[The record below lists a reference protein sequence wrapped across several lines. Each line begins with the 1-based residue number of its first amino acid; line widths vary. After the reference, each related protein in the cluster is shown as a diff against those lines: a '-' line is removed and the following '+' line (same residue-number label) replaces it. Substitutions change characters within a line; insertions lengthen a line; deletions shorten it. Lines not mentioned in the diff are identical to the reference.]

1 MELAGEPMDA
11 VYTWVDDSFPG
22 YLDELNRFAADRRD
36 PNPNRTRDNL
46 DLLKYSL
53 RSLAAHGSVFRRIY
67 ILSCRP
73 QVPHWLD
80 ATHPSIRV
88 VHHDEIMDPALLPVF
103 NSFAI
108 VSHLHLLPGLSRRF
122 VYFEDDM
129 LAPASFDLARF
140 ADRRGQPLLFTRNAS
155 TKTRGELDAARSSP
169 WNLAMATA
177 GEALDRT
184 FGPRRRRHVVHGPRL
199 IDREVFA
206 EMVERFPRE
215 IEATRRSRFRADG
228 NVPCEYLYPHYLH
241 ESGRGGEA
249 SRADSRR
256 MEGYASLENFLPWTW
271 VQLRLLEWRKPWSIT
286 LNDSFGRK
294 PDAAVVRHVRGT
306 LERWYPQPS
315 PFEQTSAGLESVAR
329 RSKRAR

>member
-1 MELAGEPMDA
+1 MPPADEPVDA

-22 YLDELNRFAADRRD
+22 YLDELNRFVADRRD

-53 RSLAAHGSVFRRIY
+53 RSLAANAGFFRRIY

-73 QVPHWLD
+73 QVPRWLD
-80 ATHPSIRV
+80 VSHPRIRI
-88 VHHDEIMDPALLPVF
+88 VHHDEVMRADLLPVF

-129 LAPASFDLARF
+129 LAPAGFDLSRF
-140 ADRRGQPLLFTRNAS
+140 SDAKGRALLFTRGAW
-155 TKTRGELDAARSSP
+155 TKTRAELDAARSSP

-177 GEALDRT
+177 GEALDRA
-184 FGPRRRRHVVHGPRL
+184 FGARRRRHVVHGPRL
-199 IDREVFA
+199 IDRDIFA
-206 EMVERFPRE
+206 EMVERFPAE

-228 NVPCEYLYPHYLH
+228 NVPCEYLYPHFLR
-241 ESGRGGEA
+241 ESGRGEEA

-256 MEGYASLENFLPWTW
+256 MEGYASLENFLPWSRAQLTW
-271 VQLRLLEWRKPWSIT
+271 LEWRRPWSIT
-286 LNDSFGRK
+286 LNDSFGQK
-294 PDAAVVRHVRGT
+294 PNPAVVRHVRAT
-306 LERWYPQPS
+306 LERWFPQPS
-315 PFEQTSAGLESVAR
+315 PFELGADGGTL
-329 RSKRAR
+329 